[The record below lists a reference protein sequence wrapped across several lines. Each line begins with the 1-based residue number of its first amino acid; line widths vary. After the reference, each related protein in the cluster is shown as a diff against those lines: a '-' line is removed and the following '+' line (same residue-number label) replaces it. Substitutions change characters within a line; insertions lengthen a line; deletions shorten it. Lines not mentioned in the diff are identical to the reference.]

1 MTIKANNFVHT
12 PKDWDEIQKYVESA
26 LQREDRVVGYVVASM
41 AWNLA
46 ASLTNDPV
54 SMEGLKNET

>member
-26 LQREDRVVGYVVASM
+26 LQREDRIVGYVVATM

-46 ASLTNDPV
+46 ASLTIDPV

>member
-1 MTIKANNFVHT
+1 MTIKASNFVHT

>member
-1 MTIKANNFVHT
+1 MIIKVNNFVHT

-26 LQREDRVVGYVVASM
+26 LQREDRVVGYVVATM

-46 ASLTNDPV
+46 ASLTIDPV

>member
-1 MTIKANNFVHT
+1 MTIKASNFVHT
-12 PKDWDEIQKYVESA
+12 PKDWEEIFNYVNSA
-26 LQREDRVVGYVVASM
+26 LKTKERPVAVIAAMM

-46 ASLTNDPV
+46 ASLTIDPV

>member
-12 PKDWDEIQKYVESA
+12 PKDWEEIFNYVQSA
-26 LQREDRVVGYVVASM
+26 LSREDRVVGYVAASM

-46 ASLTNDPV
+46 AYLTIDPV